1 MNKHQF
7 TERLFYIIQ
16 EKSST
21 PAPKPGPTPIPVE
34 IVPPKEK
41 KMGKMGKIAS
51 YIRATGKLG
60 RPLQTYAFLDM
71 ATGEGSLA
79 KATITKFKDFGDV
92 FSGRATFMGVGPYNP
107 NSGTK
112 RV

>member
-41 KMGKMGKIAS
+41 KMGKIARG
-51 YIRATGKLG
+51 IRATGKLG
-60 RPLQTYAFLDM
+60 RPLQTYAFLDL

-79 KATITKFKDFGDV
+79 KATITKFKDFGDL
-92 FSGRATFMGVGPYNP
+92 FTGRATFVGAGPFNP

>member
-21 PAPKPGPTPIPVE
+21 PAPKPAPTPKPAE
-34 IVPPKEK
+34 
-41 KMGKMGKIAS
+41 GKPSTKL
-51 YIRATGKLG
+51 GKLARLG
-60 RPLQTYAFLDM
+60 STNPLQTYAFLDI

-79 KATITKFKDFGDV
+79 KATITKFKDFGDL
-92 FSGRATFMGVGPYNP
+92 FTGRATFMGVGPFNP
-107 NSGTK
+107 NAGGK